1 MTASEAS
8 SVHPLLADRA
18 AGTLLHPTSLPS
30 TGGAFGIGDLGPTA
44 RRFAEWASTAGLR
57 RWQMLPIGPVGDGDC
72 PYSARSSFAIEPML
86 ASVADLVEDGYL
98 PAFAT
103 RIGREESARDDR
115 GRASWG
121 RARRWKRPRLE
132 AAFRRFQSRR
142 GRMGLH
148 GSAYEDFRIRQSDWL
163 DDWCRYASARAGL
176 ERSSTDADRDPTY
189 HAFVQ
194 FILDRQWNRLRDHA
208 RDRGVRLIGDLPIF
222 CAPDSADVESRPDLF
237 RLDRNGDPTVLTGVP
252 PSADPDDAAQSV
264 WGATAV
270 DHGQLW
276 GHPHYKW
283 AAHRSEDWAWWRSRV
298 RTTLE
303 RFDLVRID
311 HFVGFQKA
319 FEIPR
324 DTSDPR
330 TGRWRRTPGEEL
342 LGSLAR
348 EFGPLPFIAEDLGDR
363 TPPVE
368 RLRDRFGLVGMRI
381 LQTAFFGTAVAGEEL
396 PHNHPRAC
404 AVYPASHDNDTVA
417 GWYRAIDAETRRRF
431 SAYAG
436 PSAADEPAYTMTRL
450 AFTSPADIAI
460 VQMQDLLGL
469 GRRSRMNRPGEPT
482 GNWCWRMRRGDAST
496 RLARRLASLASAAE
510 RLG

>member
-1 MTASEAS
+1 MTAPEAP

-18 AGTLLHPTSLPS
+18 AGVLLHPTSLPS
-30 TGGAFGIGDLGPTA
+30 TDGAFGLGDLGPTA

-98 PAFAT
+98 PASAT
-103 RIGREESARDDR
+103 RIGREASARDDR

-163 DDWCRYASARAGL
+163 DGWCRYASAPARLG
-176 ERSSTDADRDPTY
+176 RSNTEAERDPTY
-189 HAFVQ
+189 HAFLQ
-194 FILDRQWNRLRDHA
+194 FILDRQWDRLRRHA
-208 RDRGVRLIGDLPIF
+208 RERDLRLIGDLPIF

-252 PSADPDDAAQSV
+252 PSSDPTDAGQSV

-270 DHGQLW
+270 NHGQLW

-342 LGSLAR
+342 LASMTR
-348 EFGPLPFIAEDLGDR
+348 EIGPLPFITEDLGDR
-363 TPPVE
+363 TPE
-368 RLRDRFGLVGMRI
+368 LSRLRDRFGLFGMRI
-381 LQTAFFGTAVAGEEL
+381 LQSAFFGTPAACEEL
-396 PHNHPRAC
+396 PHNHPRAS
-404 AVYPASHDNDTVA
+404 AVYPGSHDNDTVV

-436 PSAADEPAYTMTRL
+436 PSAATDPADTMTRL
-450 AFTSPADIAI
+450 AFTSPADTAI

-469 GRRSRMNRPGEPT
+469 GRRARMNRPGEPT
-482 GNWCWRMRRGDAST
+482 GHWCWRMRRGDATT
-496 RLARRLASLASAAE
+496 RLARRLAALASAAE
-510 RLG
+510 RIP

>member
-1 MTASEAS
+1 MSPPDAPTI
-8 SVHPLLADRA
+8 HPLLADRS
-18 AGTLLHPTSLPS
+18 AGVLLHPTSLPS
-30 TGGAFGIGDLGPTA
+30 TDGAFGIGDLGPTA
-44 RRFAEWASTAGLR
+44 RRFATWASTAGLR

-86 ASVADLVEDGYL
+86 ASITDLVEDDYL
-98 PAFAT
+98 PTSAT
-103 RIGREESARDDR
+103 RIGREASTGDDR
-115 GRASWG
+115 GRASW
-121 RARRWKRPRLE
+121 RRVRRWKHPLLE
-132 AAFRRFQSRR
+132 AAFRCFQTRR
-142 GRMGLH
+142 GKMGLR
-148 GSAYEDFRIRQSDWL
+148 GAAYEEFRTRQADWL
-163 DDWCRYASARAGL
+163 EDWCRYASTPSRLRG
-176 ERSSTDADRDPTY
+176 SNTDADHDPAY
-189 HAFVQ
+189 HAFIQ
-194 FILDRQWNRLRDHA
+194 FILDRQWSRLRRHA
-208 RDRGVRLIGDLPIF
+208 RDRDLRLIGDLPIF

-342 LGSLAR
+342 LASLAR

-363 TPPVE
+363 TPELSV
-368 RLRDRFGLVGMRI
+368 LRDRFGLLGMRI
-381 LQTAFFGTAVAGEEL
+381 LQSGFFGTPEAAEEL
-396 PHNHPRAC
+396 PHNYPRAC
-404 AVYPASHDNDTVA
+404 AVYPGSHDNDTVA
-417 GWYRAIDAETRRRF
+417 GWYRAIDKEARRRF

-436 PSAADEPAYTMTRL
+436 PAADTEPADAMTRL
-450 AFTSPADIAI
+450 AFTSPADAAI

-469 GRRSRMNRPGEPT
+469 GRRARMNRPGEPT
-482 GNWCWRMRRGDAST
+482 GNWCWRMRRGDTTT
-496 RLARRLASLASAAE
+496 RLARRLATLASAAE